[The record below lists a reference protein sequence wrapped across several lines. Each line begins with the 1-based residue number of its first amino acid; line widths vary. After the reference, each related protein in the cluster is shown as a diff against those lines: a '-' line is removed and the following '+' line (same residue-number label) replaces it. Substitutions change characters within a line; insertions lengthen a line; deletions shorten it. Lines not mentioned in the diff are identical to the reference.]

1 MLAAQAPGFS
11 LTFAELR
18 KRPSGAFEPAR
29 ALYLHVPFCST
40 RCAYCDFHSFGAAAT
55 SPARRAAY
63 AGALVARANELAEA
77 FSDRIDTV
85 FIGGGTPTTL
95 EDGDFRALLEGVAA
109 ICARRGRSTPF
120 EWSVEANP
128 ESLTAAKLSMMRDAG
143 VTRLSIGIQSM
154 DDAELSVLGRGARRA
169 DNLRALELA
178 ARSGLAI
185 SADLMT
191 ALPRL
196 PSAAGNDPGG
206 APGQLERTA
215 RLLAENG
222 AGHLSIYDLVVEE
235 GTRVAERVDRG
246 DLKPADEESS
256 CRERASA
263 EAGLASLGFR
273 RYEVSNYSL
282 PGRECRHN
290 QAYWSMR
297 SYLGAGSGAV
307 STLIVADPDAALALD
322 SGGARSLRIEEGRD
336 LAGWLEE
343 PDGAAAATWIS
354 AKDSAFE
361 MIMMGLRTS
370 RGLDLGR
377 FKSRFG
383 DIYRTGEPGS
393 VQDGGAGAP
402 SFLKPAIERWKD
414 CFTESD
420 GFLSLDGRG
429 LDLLNPILVDVLS
442 AMDSRK

>member
-1 MLAAQAPGFS
+1 

-18 KRPSGAFEPAR
+18 KRSAGVFEPAR

-55 SPARRAAY
+55 SPARRSAY
-63 AGALVARANELAEA
+63 AAALVARADELVEA
-77 FSDRIDTV
+77 FSDGIDTV
-85 FIGGGTPTTL
+85 FIGGGTPTAL
-95 EDGDFRALLEGVAA
+95 EDDDFAALLKGVAA
-109 ICARRGRSTPF
+109 ICARRGRPTPF

-128 ESLTAAKLSMMRDAG
+128 ESLTSTKLSMMRDAG

-154 DDAELSVLGRGARRA
+154 DDAELGILGRGARRA
-169 DNLRALELA
+169 DNLGALELA
-178 ARSGLAI
+178 ARSGMAV

-191 ALPRL
+191 ALPRP
-196 PSAAGNDPGG
+196 PSAAKEASDD
-206 APGQLERTA
+206 AASRLERTA
-215 RLLAENG
+215 RLLAESG
-222 AGHLSIYDLVVEE
+222 VGHLSIYDLVVED
-235 GTRVAERVDRG
+235 GTRIAGLLERG
-246 DLKPADEESS
+246 ALIPADEETAF
-256 CRERASA
+256 RERASA
-263 EAGLASLGFR
+263 EAALESLGFQ

-307 STLIVADPDAALALD
+307 STLMVADPDGASTLD
-322 SGGARSLRIEEGRD
+322 SGNARSLRIEEGRD
-336 LAGWLEE
+336 LGAWLEN
-343 PDGAAAATWIS
+343 PDSVAAETWIS

-377 FKSRFG
+377 FKARFG
-383 DIYRTGEPGS
+383 DIFPSAGL
-393 VQDGGAGAP
+393 GAGPELGPDAP
-402 SFLKPAIERWKD
+402 AFFASAIERWRD
-414 CFTESD
+414 RFTGID
-420 GFLSLDGRG
+420 GFLRLDGRG

-442 AMDSRK
+442 AMDSRA